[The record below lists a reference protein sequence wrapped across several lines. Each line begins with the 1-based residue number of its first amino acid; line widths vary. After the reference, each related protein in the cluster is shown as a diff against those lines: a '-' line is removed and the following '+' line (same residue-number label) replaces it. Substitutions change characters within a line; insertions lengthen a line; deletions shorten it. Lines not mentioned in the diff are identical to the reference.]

1 MNFCAAKV
9 HKKNESVIGGHE
21 EIAYLCKHKYNA
33 GMKKLL
39 LIDAYA
45 MIYRAYYAFIRVPR
59 ITSKGENTSA
69 IFGFLLTLD
78 DLLKRLQP
86 EAVGVAFDPHGKT
99 FRHEAF
105 EQYKAQRQETPEDI
119 RKAVPVIKEI
129 LKAMN
134 IAVLEVPSFEA
145 DDVIG
150 TLAGQAAAENYQV
163 YMATPDKD
171 YGQLVTDRIFMY
183 RPRHSGGFEQMG
195 MKEVCEKY
203 GIDSTHQVI
212 DLLALM
218 GDASDN
224 IPGCRGVG
232 EKTAVALLRQFTSV
246 ENLLQH
252 TDQLKGALRQK
263 VEQQAEDIRFSYFLA
278 TIRTDAPIRFSE
290 QELQRRDVNLPALT
304 ALYTKLEFRSLL
316 KKYQT
321 ETPPPASPDL
331 FAGTEEPTVPVAE
344 TKDLHA
350 ADTGK
355 AQSAELDL
363 FSSASSQLSP
373 LAVSLKEGLP
383 AVSSP
388 LAISAEDDAL
398 YLSADGNT
406 VYHTD
411 FNEEVCRWLE
421 DESIVKVSANL
432 KQDIKALS
440 KRGITLKGENFDV
453 TVAHYLLQPENSHD
467 LPYLTEVYLKHTI
480 SNAPQDRLSATWQ
493 LLPVL
498 SDALQKAGA
507 MTLFREIEMPL
518 VPVLADMEQTGVRFD
533 SGVLKEA
540 SARLNVQMQ
549 QIEADI
555 QALAGRSFNI
565 NSPKQVGEL
574 LFENLKLDT
583 KPKKTKSGQ
592 YITSEEVLLSIAHKH
607 PIVGKILDYR
617 ALRKLL
623 NTYID
628 VLPTLID
635 PATGKVHTTYNQTIT
650 ATGRLSSA
658 NPNLQNL
665 PIRSERGHDIRR
677 AVIADDGCLFLSA
690 DYSQIELRLMA
701 HFSGDEHL
709 IEAFRAGQDIHAAT
723 AAKIF
728 HVPLQEVTPD
738 MRRKAKTANFGI
750 IYGISAFG
758 LAEQLQSSRAE
769 AKDLI
774 DGYFEA
780 FPGVISFIEQ
790 AKEKARKTGYA
801 ETLFGRKRFLPDI
814 HSHNATVRSFAER
827 NAVNAPIQGTAA
839 DIIKVAMIR
848 IYRRLAKENLKS
860 KMIMQVHDELNF
872 NVPAEET
879 EQVKQIVLQEM
890 QQAVQLRV
898 PLIADCGVGHN
909 WLEAH

>member
-1 MNFCAAKV
+1 
-9 HKKNESVIGGHE
+9 
-21 EIAYLCKHKYNA
+21 
-33 GMKKLL
+33 MKKLL

-69 IFGFLLTLD
+69 VFGFLLTLD

-86 EAVGVAFDPHGKT
+86 DAVGVAFDPHGKT
-99 FRHEAF
+99 FRHEVF

-119 RKAVPVIKEI
+119 RKAVPVIKDI
-129 LKAMN
+129 LQAMN
-134 IAVLEVPSFEA
+134 IAVLEIPEFEA

-195 MKEVCEKY
+195 VKEVCGKY
-203 GIDSTHQVI
+203 GISSTHQVI

-232 EKTAVALLRQFTSV
+232 EKTAVALLQQFTSV

-278 TIRTDAPIRFSE
+278 TIRTDAPIRFNE
-290 QELQRRDVNLPALT
+290 QSLQRREVNLPALT

-321 ETPPPASPDL
+321 ATPSPAPPDL
-331 FAGTEEPTVPVAE
+331 FAGIDAATPSVAGKQQAPE
-344 TKDLHA
+344 ADKDH
-350 ADTGK
+350 G
-355 AQSAELDL
+355 QSPELDL
-363 FSSASSQLSP
+363 FSASSSQLSP

-383 AVSSP
+383 ALSSP
-388 LAISAEDDAL
+388 LAISAEGDSL
-398 YLSADGNT
+398 YLTVDGNT
-406 VYHTD
+406 VYHTLL
-411 FNEEVCRWLE
+411 NGEVCRWLE
-421 DESIVKVSANL
+421 DENVIKVSANL
-432 KQDIKALS
+432 KQDIKVLG
-440 KRGITLKGENFDV
+440 KRGVVLRGENFDV

-480 SNAPQDRLSATWQ
+480 SDTPQERLSAT
-493 LLPVL
+493 LKLFPVL
-498 SDALQKAGA
+498 SEELQKAGA

-518 VPVLADMEQTGVRFD
+518 VPVLADMEQVGVRFD
-533 SGVLKEA
+533 TAVLKEA
-540 SARLNVQMQ
+540 SARLNTQMQ
-549 QIEADI
+549 QIEAEI
-555 QALAGRSFNI
+555 QTLAGRPFNI

-574 LFENLKLDT
+574 LFKVLKLDT
-583 KPKKTKSGQ
+583 KAKKTKSGQ
-592 YITSEEVLLSIAHKH
+592 YITSEEVLQSIAHKH

-635 PATGKVHTTYNQTIT
+635 SATGKVHTTYNQTIT

-728 HVPLQEVTPD
+728 HVPLSEVTPD

-774 DGYFEA
+774 DGYFNA
-780 FPGVISFIEQ
+780 FPGVIAFIEQ
-790 AKEKARKTGYA
+790 AKEKARQTGYA

-814 HSHNATVRSFAER
+814 HSRNATVRSFAER

-848 IYRRLAKENLKS
+848 IYRRLAKENLKA

-872 NVPAEET
+872 NVPAGEI